1 MRKTRLLKVVGLSE
15 SEADKRLRDVLENKS
30 NLSLE
35 LITNEIEMKVKIAAW
50 DRDENNA
57 EQMIESLDNK
67 IRERLEDYIFGVDE
81 ESLEKV
87 VGVLLTMRKKTIG
100 VAESCTG
107 GLVSHRLTNVP
118 GSSNYF
124 RGSVVAY
131 NNEVK
136 EKILRV
142 PLKTLEQ
149 FGAVSRE
156 TVRAMAGGIGKV
168 TGSDLGLAITGIA
181 GPGGGREGKPV
192 GEVYVALAAKN
203 DLSTEEHHF
212 TGKRELIKMKTSQVA
227 LDMIR
232 RYLLN
237 DTKEIFP
244 IQIGELSNRG
254 AVS

>member
-1 MRKTRLLKVVGLSE
+1 MRKTRLLKVTGLSE
-15 SEADKRLRDVLENKS
+15 LEVSKRLQDVLENKG

-35 LITNEIEMKVKIAAW
+35 LLTNEIDVKVKIAAG
-50 DRDENNA
+50 DRDEKSA
-57 EQMIESLDNK
+57 EWMIESLENE
-67 IRERLEDYIFGVDE
+67 IRERLGDYIFGADE

-131 NNEVK
+131 NNKVK
-136 EKILRV
+136 EKILQV

-149 FGAVSRE
+149 CGAVSRE
-156 TVRAMAGGIGKV
+156 TVQAMAGGIRKV
-168 TGSDLGLAITGIA
+168 SESDLGLAITGLA
-181 GPGGGREGKPV
+181 GPGGGREEKPV
-192 GEVYVALAAKN
+192 GQVYVALAADN
-203 DLSTEEHHF
+203 DLCTEEHHF
-212 TGKRELIKMKTSQVA
+212 SGKRELIKMKTSQVA
-227 LDMIR
+227 LDMVR

-237 DTKEIFP
+237 DTNVDI
-244 IQIGELSNRG
+244 LSRG
-254 AVS
+254 L

>member
-15 SEADKRLRDVLENKS
+15 LEADKRLRDVLENQS

-50 DRDENNA
+50 DRDEKSA
-57 EQMIESLDNK
+57 EQMIEDLDNK

-124 RGSVVAY
+124 QGAVVAY
-131 NNEVK
+131 SNEVK
-136 EKILRV
+136 EKILQV

-149 FGAVSRE
+149 SGAVSRE
-156 TVRAMAGGIGKV
+156 TVQAMAGGIRKIS
-168 TGSDLGLAITGIA
+168 GSNLGLAITGLA

-192 GEVYVALAAKN
+192 GLVYVALAADH
-203 DLSTEEHHF
+203 DLCTEEYHF

-227 LDMIR
+227 LDMVR
-232 RYLLN
+232 KYLLN
-237 DTKEIFP
+237 DTNGIFP
-244 IQIGELSNRG
+244 PKKF
-254 AVS
+254 